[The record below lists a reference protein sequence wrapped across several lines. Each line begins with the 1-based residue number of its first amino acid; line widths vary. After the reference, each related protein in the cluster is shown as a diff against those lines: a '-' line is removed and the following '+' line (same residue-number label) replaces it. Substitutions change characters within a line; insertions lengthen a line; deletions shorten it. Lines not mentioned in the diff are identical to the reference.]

1 MQMAAFAEFNMY
13 ELSITSEPASEPIT
27 LTELKAHLRVDGVLD
42 DTELGDKLTEARKSI
57 EQLTNRAFFTQTR
70 TLSFNRFDHTT
81 SRIYLPGAPV
91 ALITSLTYY
100 DLNGTQQTWDSGNY
114 SLVVGQPSWLQLD
127 YNVDWPDHRSVRDR
141 IVITYVC
148 GASDVADIDARVK
161 SACKLHVELNYDRE
175 ELRDKAADRIQNGFD
190 SLITQLRVGDEFQCY
205 A

>member
-1 MQMAAFAEFNMY
+1 MY

-70 TLSFNRFDHTT
+70 TLSFNRFDYTT

-91 ALITSLTYY
+91 ASITSLTYY

-127 YNVDWPDHRSVRDR
+127 YNIDWPDHRSVRDR

-190 SLITQLRVGDEFQCY
+190 SLITQLRIGDEFQCY